1 MSVASLAFI
10 FFYIKKK
17 VFCYKKIN
25 KDIEQIYFF
34 KQERG

>member
-1 MSVASLAFI
+1 MTVAPLAFI
-10 FFYIKKK
+10 FFILKKK